1 MNRIFDNEAGTSS
14 AQNFFNSNKKLI
26 LIIISAAI
34 LVSAIFAGNVYT
46 NKLSNEKAA
55 GIYNQW
61 LISSASENSDVESL
75 YLNLVNNYPNSGYS
89 MMAMLGKGAE
99 LAENGSYE
107 ESIEVFSNLKDL
119 TDGFNG
125 NKFFNKISR
134 VSISRIHMH
143 LEQFDEALLEL
154 SSYSEESTNAYIHE
168 LIGDIFAAKNDK
180 SRSLEQYEFAK
191 NKYDDQQAKS
201 IVSMKIANISL
212 EQ

>member
-1 MNRIFDNEAGTSS
+1 MNRIFDNKAGTSS

-34 LVSAIFAGNVYT
+34 LVSAIFASNVYT

-61 LISSASENSDVESL
+61 LISSASEKSDVESL
-75 YLNLVNNYPNSGYS
+75 YLDLVNNYPNSGYS
-89 MMAMLGKGAE
+89 MMAMLAKGAE
-99 LAENGSYE
+99 LAENGNYE

-134 VSISRIHMH
+134 VSISRIHIH

-154 SSYSEESTNAYIHE
+154 SGFSEESTNAYIHE

>member
-1 MNRIFDNEAGTSS
+1 
-14 AQNFFNSNKKLI
+14 
-26 LIIISAAI
+26 
-34 LVSAIFAGNVYT
+34 LVSAIFASNVYT

-61 LISSASENSDVESL
+61 LISSASEKSDVESL
-75 YLNLVNNYPNSGYS
+75 YLDLVNNYPNTGYS
-89 MMAMLGKGAE
+89 MMAMLAKGAE
-99 LAENGSYE
+99 LAENGNYE

-134 VSISRIHMH
+134 VSISRIHIH

-154 SSYSEESTNAYIHE
+154 SGFSEESTNAYIHE

>member
-26 LIIISAAI
+26 LIIVSSAF
-34 LVSAIFAGNVYT
+34 LVSAIYAGSFYT

-55 GIYNQW
+55 AVYNQW
-61 LISSASENSDVESL
+61 LDSSVLEKGDDESL
-75 YLNLVNNYPNSGYS
+75 YLELVNNYPNTGYS

-99 LAENGSYE
+99 LAEKGSYE
-107 ESIEVFSNLKDL
+107 ESIEVLSSLKDL
-119 TDGFNG
+119 TNGFNG

-134 VSISRIHMH
+134 VSIARIYLH
-143 LEQFDEALLEL
+143 LEQFDEALSEL

-180 SRSLEQYEFAK
+180 TRSLEQYEFAK
-191 NKYDDQQAKS
+191 SKYNDQQAAS